1 METKGEKQSSSER
14 VYKVALV
21 SSSEKFNGAML
32 PLLPKNRFSPISVYR
47 DAKSAW
53 RVISKEKPDIV
64 IINTPLPDDFGTSL
78 ALDVSETDGVCVLL
92 FTRAE
97 NFSEL
102 SSVLAPHGVLTLPKP
117 TSPELTEEV
126 VELMCATRERL
137 RRIEIK
143 KSFAEGRME
152 DIRVVN
158 KAKWFLIEQLKMT
171 EQEAHRYIEKQAMD
185 RCVTKRVIAENI
197 LSTYKL
203 KAEE

>member
-47 DAKSAW
+47 DSKSAR
-53 RVISKEKPDIV
+53 RVIFKEKPDIV

-143 KSFAEGRME
+143 KSFAEERME

-197 LSTYKL
+197 LSTYK
-203 KAEE
+203 

>member
-47 DAKSAW
+47 DTKSAR

-143 KSFAEGRME
+143 KSFAEERME

-197 LSTYKL
+197 LSTYK
-203 KAEE
+203 

>member
-32 PLLPKNRFSPISVYR
+32 PLLPKNRFSPIGVYR
-47 DAKSAW
+47 DAKSAR

-64 IINTPLPDDFGTSL
+64 IINTPLPDDLGTSL
-78 ALDVSETDGVCVLL
+78 ALDVSETDGDCILL

-197 LSTYKL
+197 LSTYK
-203 KAEE
+203 

>member
-47 DAKSAW
+47 DAKSVR

-64 IINTPLPDDFGTSL
+64 IINTPLSDDFGTSL

-143 KSFAEGRME
+143 KSFAEERME

-197 LSTYKL
+197 LSTYK
-203 KAEE
+203 

>member
-47 DAKSAW
+47 DAKRAR

-64 IINTPLPDDFGTSL
+64 IINTPLPDEFGTSL

-102 SSVLAPHGVLTLPKP
+102 SSVLAPHGVLMLPKP

-143 KSFAEGRME
+143 KSFAEERME

-197 LSTYKL
+197 LSTYK
-203 KAEE
+203 

>member
-32 PLLPKNRFSPISVYR
+32 PLLPKNRFSPINVYR
-47 DAKSAW
+47 DAKSVR

-78 ALDVSETDGVCVLL
+78 ALNVSETDGVCVLL

-102 SSVLAPHGVLTLPKP
+102 SSVLIPHGVLTLPKP

-143 KSFAEGRME
+143 KSFAEERME

-197 LSTYKL
+197 LSTYK
-203 KAEE
+203 